1 MDNTTHSLSRVD
13 EMKAIQL
20 AAMMNR
26 MITMPICREIS
37 TAVQQDSWGRI
48 KASIRGDL
56 QWLDA
61 LRFGLR

>member
-1 MDNTTHSLSRVD
+1 MCWKTNSLRSLKVT
-13 EMKAIQL
+13 AT
-20 AAMMNR
+20 MMNR

>member
-1 MDNTTHSLSRVD
+1 
-13 EMKAIQL
+13 MKAAQL

>member
-1 MDNTTHSLSRVD
+1 MCWKTNSLRLLKVT
-13 EMKAIQL
+13 AT
-20 AAMMNR
+20 MMNR

>member
-1 MDNTTHSLSRVD
+1 MMCWKTNSLRLLKVT
-13 EMKAIQL
+13 AT
-20 AAMMNR
+20 MMNR